1 MIEREI
7 EGKNT
12 LAAYN
17 SRAATSPTS
26 RFYAI
31 EFLRIIFISGIVF
44 FHIIVQCTALRD
56 SYLNFFHTSSHQ
68 LFFGV
73 ECFFIIG
80 GFFLVRN
87 LLRTP
92 EKQTAFRRIQKLWWR
107 LAPGLIFVFLI
118 LSFTNKGVSWRHFP
132 VCLYLIPGT
141 GLAPGITGW
150 GDYFIGTYFLISC
163 LLIGLFT
170 YQKNSAWLILSV
182 TCYMLISLQ
191 THIKPTLPKLEVGG
205 IYFNIIAN
213 GIVRGFTCMGL
224 GALSAFLSENIRLK
238 RRTVTRIVATGY
250 EGLALFILFGYL
262 SSTENFR
269 FTALEMELSLSI
281 LLVSIAHNLG
291 YISSL
296 LNRMSWIMYFSRY
309 TYSFLLGHIIVI
321 RWLLFPEGK
330 YTAGLSL
337 SQALLVVVGGGVLA
351 IIEYHI
357 VERFI
362 VPKIRECL
370 SQGQEEE
377 ISGATIHDLH
387 Q

>member
-1 MIEREI
+1 MFKREI
-7 EGKNT
+7 KDKNT

-17 SRAATSPTS
+17 SRAATSPTN
-26 RFYAI
+26 RLYAI

-44 FHIIVQCTALRD
+44 FHIIVQCPALRD
-56 SYLNFFHTSSHQ
+56 SYLNFFHTSSHH
-68 LFFGV
+68 LSFGV

-191 THIKPTLPKLEVGG
+191 THIKPTLPRVEVGG
-205 IYFNIIAN
+205 IYFNLIAN
-213 GIVRGFTCMGL
+213 GMVRGLTCMGL
-224 GALSAFLSENIRLK
+224 GAIGAFLSENLRLE
-238 RRTVTRIVATGY
+238 RRTCTRMVATGY

-262 SSTENFR
+262 TSADNFR
-269 FTALEMELSLSI
+269 FTPLEMELSLSF
-281 LLVSIAHNLG
+281 LLVSIVHNLG

-296 LNRMSWIMYFSRY
+296 LNRMNWIMYFSRY
-309 TYSFLLGHIIVI
+309 TYSFLLGHIVVI

-330 YTAGLSL
+330 YTEGLSL
-337 SQALLVVVGGGVLA
+337 SQALLVVVGGGLLG
-351 IIEYHI
+351 IIEYHLI
-357 VERFI
+357 ERFL
-362 VPKIRECL
+362 VPKIRAYL
-370 SQGQEEE
+370 SQDQ
-377 ISGATIHDLH
+377 GAKINGGANL
-387 Q
+387 